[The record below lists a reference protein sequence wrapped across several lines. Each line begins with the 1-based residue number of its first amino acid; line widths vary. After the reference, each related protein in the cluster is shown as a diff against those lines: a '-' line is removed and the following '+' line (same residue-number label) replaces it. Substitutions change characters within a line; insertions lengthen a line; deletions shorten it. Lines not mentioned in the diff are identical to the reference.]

1 MEQAARRARRGVT
14 PRFARFAAID
24 WSGAKGTR
32 HKGIAVAICGTGR
45 DAPELVEAPG
55 GIWSRRAVA
64 DWLIAAAREAPT
76 LFGFDFSFAPPFV
89 ARGAYL
95 PGDPTPTEAPA
106 FWAYV
111 DAVCDDPDLG
121 AASLLET
128 THRRHFYFGKADG
141 IKAAFLHNR
150 ACEAHYN
157 AAGGGKPSTIYDAI
171 GAAQVAKASFAGM
184 RLLHQVRPH
193 VPVWPFDLRPD
204 TGSLIV
210 EIYTSIAAR
219 AAGRPKGR
227 TKMRDLTAL
236 NDALTTFSTAPYAG
250 PIIADHQTDAL
261 LTAAWMR
268 AMGENPALWAAAAM
282 SDEIARTEGW
292 TFGVI

>member
-1 MEQAARRARRGVT
+1 MT

-24 WSGAKGTR
+24 WSGAKGAR
-32 HKGIAVAICGTGR
+32 HKGIAVALCEAGEA
-45 DAPELVEAPG
+45 APQLIPAPD
-55 GIWSRRAVA
+55 GIWSRQAVA
-64 DWLIAAAREAPT
+64 DWLLDKAAEAPT

-95 PGDPTPTEAPA
+95 PGDAVPEDAPA

-111 DAVCDDPDLG
+111 DTICADIDLG
-121 AASLLET
+121 AASLLEVA
-128 THRRHFYFGKADG
+128 HRRHFYFGKADG
-141 IKAAFLHNR
+141 EKADFMHNR

-157 AAGGGKPSTIYDAI
+157 AVGGGKPSTVYDAI

-184 RLLHQVRPH
+184 RLLHHVRRH
-193 VPVWPFDLRPD
+193 VPVWPFDPLPSA
-204 TGSLIV
+204 GSLVV

-227 TKMRDLTAL
+227 TKMRDPVAL
-236 NDALTTFSTAPYAG
+236 NDALTNLGSERHVDTMPDDHG
-250 PIIADHQTDAL
+250 ADAIV
-261 LTAAWMR
+261 TAAWMR
-268 AMGENPALWAAAAM
+268 NAALCPDLWAPT
-282 SDEIARTEGW
+282 DLTPQIARTEGW

>member
-1 MEQAARRARRGVT
+1 MT
-14 PRFARFAAID
+14 PRFSRYVAID

-32 HKGIAVAICGTGR
+32 HKGIAVALCGTG
-45 DAPELVEAPG
+45 DAAPHLVHPPDG
-55 GIWSRRAVA
+55 GFWSRTAVA
-64 DWLIAAAREAPT
+64 QWLVAAAAEAPT

-95 PGDPTPTEAPA
+95 PGDEAPVNGPE

-111 DAVCDDPDLG
+111 DRICEDPDLG
-121 AASLLET
+121 AASLLEQ

-141 IKAAFLHNR
+141 EKSAFMHSR
-150 ACEAHYN
+150 VCEALYN
-157 AAGGGKPSTIYDAI
+157 AGGGGKPSTVYDAI

-184 RLLHQVRPH
+184 RLLHHVRRA
-193 VPVWPFDLRPD
+193 VPVWPFDPAPGQ
-204 TGSLIV
+204 GSVVV

-227 TKMRDLTAL
+227 TKMRGLDAL
-236 NDALTTFSTAPYAG
+236 NDALFALGTAPHVG
-250 PIIADHQTDAL
+250 LPPDDHGADAIVA
-261 LTAAWMR
+261 AAWMR
-268 AMGENPALWAAAAM
+268 NAAPRPSLWTPRALNPQIAA
-282 SDEIARTEGW
+282 TEGW